1 MDRPL
6 SEFAYWVGGSRLS
19 RVLRS
24 ITRSNN
30 RDPRPGLI
38 QPTGLC
44 SKANLKIIST
54 HADPHPITSKHRE
67 KQGFHFTPSTCKV
80 LILQCIFI
88 QLMSKQDDEQSRRG
102 KRNLKRGVKKKKRG
116 RNKNQREKKRQHP
129 SRHRC
134 FQTSNLPPFLR
145 SCRMP
150 STLRGRLD
158 VKTQA
163 LRAET
168 YTICSVFNS

>member
-1 MDRPL
+1 
-6 SEFAYWVGGSRLS
+6 
-19 RVLRS
+19 
-24 ITRSNN
+24 
-30 RDPRPGLI
+30 
-38 QPTGLC
+38 
-44 SKANLKIIST
+44 
-54 HADPHPITSKHRE
+54 
-67 KQGFHFTPSTCKV
+67 
-80 LILQCIFI
+80 
-88 QLMSKQDDEQSRRG
+88 MSKQDDDEQSRRG
-102 KRNLKRGVKKKKRG
+102 KRNLKRGVKKKKEG
-116 RNKNQREKKRQHP
+116 AKQKPTGKKRQHP
-129 SRHRC
+129 SRRRC